1 MLNCTDETIDMEFN
15 NFDLAR
21 FYFCGLH
28 SLAAQ
33 DYIYETLSLRLSF
46 S

>member
-21 FYFCGLH
+21 FCFCGLH
-28 SLAAQ
+28 SLAGAGL
-33 DYIYETLSLRLSF
+33 YLRNSN
-46 S
+46 SKSKS